1 MSALEKPIV
10 RIPVVEKCEGCSH
23 ILAEGDQEFCKTY
36 IDPAW
41 KWELGQCNFNTHI
54 KREAKKAAFIN
65 PLKAAKMRARGL
77 H

>member
-1 MSALEKPIV
+1 VSIERAAI
-10 RIPVVEKCEGCSH
+10 IDKCEGCNHTDTSG
-23 ILAEGDQEFCKTY
+23 ESTY
-36 IDPAW
+36 CSAYALPSW
-41 KWELGQCNFNTHI
+41 KWELGQCNLATHI

>member
-1 MSALEKPIV
+1 MSALKEQPERTAILD
-10 RIPVVEKCEGCSH
+10 KCEGCNH
-23 ILAEGDQEFCKTY
+23 AIAEGEQSFCKVY
-36 IDPAW
+36 MSPAW
-41 KWELGQCNFNTHI
+41 KWELGQCNFATHI